1 MAKST
6 HAYTPTLSTQNPTNA
21 EHLAQALK
29 ALNDS
34 ITFAFTLQSQIAA
47 IALSERMA
55 VDGDTGYINHLHLL
69 NHMIEHAERHAG
81 GLIDIQDDIEAAI
94 HAAKAGG
101 AK

>member
-6 HAYTPTLSTQNPTNA
+6 HAYTPALSTQNPTDA
-21 EHLAQALK
+21 EHLARALK

-47 IALSERMA
+47 IALSERMGL
-55 VDGDTGYINHLHLL
+55 DSEDGYINYLTLC

-81 GLIDIQDDIEAAI
+81 ELFRVSSDIEVAI
-94 HAAKAGG
+94 EAAKAGG

>member
-34 ITFAFTLQSQIAA
+34 ITFTFTLQSQIAA
-47 IALSERMA
+47 IALSERMGL
-55 VDGDTGYINHLHLL
+55 DSDTGYINYLTLC

-81 GLIDIQDDIEAAI
+81 ELFRVASDLEAAI
-94 HAAKAGG
+94 GTAKAGG